1 MDKPSGQLSPIKMS
15 QPAAPST
22 PCHKRGIKRT
32 FKQRKS
38 PHNQQIH
45 QQQQQ
50 QQQYF
55 DDLSDS
61 DSDIPTDYIDNML
74 EEGLKESLGKSA
86 LPSHE
91 ERKKIVLKKREQ
103 DYFEMLPESKCDRLL
118 LGERLEFSLAQTL
131 ANQSPKLA
139 RLDRDHAPLRNASLP
154 AQVVPGLHTGQTV
167 LPRFG
172 QHAKARDT
180 GVGNTVPGVPERT
193 GEREGVY
200 QRH

>member
-1 MDKPSGQLSPIKMS
+1 MNVCSLAFAKKADEIAFGWDEFRWLVKAVQIKMDNSNTPPQHIKMS
-15 QPAAPST
+15 QPAT

-50 QQQYF
+50 YF

-61 DSDIPTDYIDNML
+61 ESDIPTDYIDNML
-74 EEGLKESLGKSA
+74 EEGLRESLDKSA

-103 DYFEMLPESKCDRLL
+103 DYFEMLPESKWSLL
-118 LGERLEFSLAQTL
+118 KIVRI
-131 ANQSPKLA
+131 
-139 RLDRDHAPLRNASLP
+139 HI
-154 AQVVPGLHTGQTV
+154 
-167 LPRFG
+167 
-172 QHAKARDT
+172 
-180 GVGNTVPGVPERT
+180 
-193 GEREGVY
+193 
-200 QRH
+200 

>member
-1 MDKPSGQLSPIKMS
+1 MDNANNHPPHIKMN
-15 QPAAPST
+15 QPAT
-22 PCHKRGIKRT
+22 PNHKRGIKRT

-45 QQQQQ
+45 QQ

-74 EEGLKESLGKSA
+74 EEGLRESQGKNQ

-103 DYFEMLPESKCDRLL
+103 DYFEMLPESK
-118 LGERLEFSLAQTL
+118 
-131 ANQSPKLA
+131 
-139 RLDRDHAPLRNASLP
+139 
-154 AQVVPGLHTGQTV
+154 
-167 LPRFG
+167 
-172 QHAKARDT
+172 
-180 GVGNTVPGVPERT
+180 
-193 GEREGVY
+193 
-200 QRH
+200 